1 MLLVLVALEG
11 IVVLKCVAR
20 TQNQNA
26 PIYMMRISTSTVLR
40 VGSHDVDIV
49 VRLSQQGDHA
59 RFVHIIYEC
68 FEALG

>member
-26 PIYMMRISTSTVLR
+26 PVYIMRISTSTVLR
-40 VGSHDVDIV
+40 VSSHDIV
-49 VRLSQQGDHA
+49 VRVSQQGDKS
-59 RFVHIIYEC
+59 RFVHIIYEY